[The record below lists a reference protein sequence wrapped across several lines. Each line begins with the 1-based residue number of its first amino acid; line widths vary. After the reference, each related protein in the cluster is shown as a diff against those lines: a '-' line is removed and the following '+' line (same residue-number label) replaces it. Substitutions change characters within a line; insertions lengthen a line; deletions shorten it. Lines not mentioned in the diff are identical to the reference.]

1 MIENVLDTMKT
12 ALAART
18 WETEAPGQILVG
30 PIPPLVT
37 FPILGVMA
45 VSGEIEAR
53 VDLMAGRNVDRVGWT
68 LAIPCALENSS
79 ATYVRLLATLEELRR
94 FASAQSNYG
103 LDGLEDSR
111 PVSWSTALA
120 FEEEARRWIQTATL
134 ILEVRYREEQG
145 D

>member
-1 MIENVLDTMKT
+1 MIDAVLDAMLT
-12 ALAART
+12 ALQART
-18 WETEAPGQILVG
+18 WETVTPGKFVKG
-30 PIPPLVT
+30 PIPPLVM
-37 FPILGVMA
+37 FPILGVMTP
-45 VSGEIEAR
+45 GGDIEAR

-68 LAIPCALENSS
+68 VAIPCALEDS
-79 ATYVRLLATLEELRR
+79 ATTYEKLLGLVGEMRR
-94 FASAQSNYG
+94 FASAQMAYG

-120 FEEEARRWIQTATL
+120 YEEDARRWIQTATL